1 MAGLSTGGA
10 DAIGAVASA
19 VIGAAFA
26 SSDAKKQREMTVE
39 LNRLSLAQQKELELN
54 LQEVKGELAKQEI
67 IYNFLAIQKNNES
80 LAAIKNRRY
89 AMYIAISLG
98 VIALSFVALK
108 LSQKK

>member
-1 MAGLSTGGA
+1 MPLSTGGG

-26 SSDAKKQREMTVE
+26 SSDAKKRREMEAE
-39 LNRLSLAQQKELELN
+39 LANLSLAQQKELELN
-54 LQEVKGELAKQEI
+54 LQNVKGELAKQEI
-67 IYNFLAIQKNNES
+67 IYNYLAIKENNES

-89 AMYIAISLG
+89 AMYIVVGLG